1 MDILYTLHFSSY
13 DLFII
18 WIIWLLLIFS
28 IAIGIERMIKIII
41 WNYIISIII
50 IWTNLGIN
58 LIIKCLDSGLI
69 NYQNPDKLINLLL
82 NIRQILILS
91 LYFILLIWA
100 FYKSKLWVN
109 FPENKIV
116 KLFLS
121 ILFAPLTVI
130 NILTTLSIVIL
141 WNKILNPQQIIEFA
155 EKLKSN
161 PIIYKIILLFPL
173 WLVLP
178 GIVVII
184 LSSEI
189 KIPIPKLNFRFK
201 KKKENAESSQEQWN

>member
-91 LYFILLIWA
+91 LYFILLIWT